1 MVAYLQK
8 SEGSEGFHQIIDFL
22 NASHIQ
28 YALTENPTIYVSFI
42 KQFWKTAT
50 ARTSANGEVELTVT
64 IDGQVKTITE
74 AFLRRHLKLEDNG
87 GVTTLPNSEIFKQ
100 LALMGAPETSPSRIT
115 SSPSL
120 SPQHTPVSTPS
131 TSQSPNTQPTPTAE
145 EAIPMPHE
153 SPLYSV
159 HSLGLD
165 EGSVSLNELT
175 DLCTSLSK
183 KIGALENEL
192 QQTKKT
198 YSTAITKLI
207 LRVKKLEQK
216 VKTTKARRRARIVLS
231 EDEVDVEDS
240 SK

>member
-1 MVAYLQK
+1 MSLGDEISLGGKK
-8 SEGSEGFHQIIDFL
+8 SRKSNIGGGEIDSEDTRSL
-22 NASHIQ
+22 VKSSK
-28 YALTENPTIYVSFI
+28 ES
-42 KQFWKTAT
+42 
-50 ARTSANGEVELTVT
+50 GEM
-64 IDGQVKTITE
+64 
-74 AFLRRHLKLEDNG
+74 FP
-87 GVTTLPNSEIFKQ
+87 GVTGEI
-100 LALMGAPETSPSRIT
+100 ACAPETSLSRIT

-165 EGSVSLNELT
+165 EGS
-175 DLCTSLSK
+175 
-183 KIGALENEL
+183 
-192 QQTKKT
+192 QTKKT
-198 YSTAITKLI
+198 YCTAITKL
-207 LRVKKLEQK
+207 VKKLEQK